1 MSNENIHKDIA
12 ALAVDIDTL
21 VPLEGNPRRGDVEA
35 VKASYLRFGQ
45 RKPITANR
53 EQDGRVVTAGNHQL
67 QAAKELGWTKI
78 AVVWTEDDEEDALAW
93 AVADNRVSDLAYND
107 PGDLFE
113 ILTSLNELDGTGYTS
128 EDVDAMLNILQPTD
142 LDALAEEVGAPKE
155 SDMHQVIRI
164 VVPPT
169 IYAIWK
175 DKLKEYENDEVE
187 CISSLLGA

>member
-12 ALAVDIDTL
+12 ALAVDINTL

-53 EQDGRVVTAGNHQL
+53 QQDGRVVTAGNHQL

-142 LDALAEEVGAPKE
+142 LDALAEEVGEPKE

>member
-78 AVVWTEDDEEDALAW
+78 AVVWTEDDEENALAW